1 MVSYAAVQ
9 ATNCVILL
17 LSIFALFSLLYV
29 TIKYLIKREQKLY
42 ITLFYCFSVP
52 LMITDIMAT
61 MYQLIDLENTD
72 EVAQREIE
80 P

>member
-29 TIKYLIKREQKLY
+29 TFKYLIKREQKLY

-61 MYQLIDLENTD
+61 MYQLVEMKNTT
-72 EVAQREIE
+72 
-80 P
+80 